1 MQGGPSS
8 QVNRWRG
15 LGPRGRRLR
24 DFLLARGGRELQL
37 LVQLVVLV
45 VEVVQLL
52 HLAQPSCFF
61 EDV

>member
-52 HLAQPSCFF
+52 HLA
-61 EDV
+61 